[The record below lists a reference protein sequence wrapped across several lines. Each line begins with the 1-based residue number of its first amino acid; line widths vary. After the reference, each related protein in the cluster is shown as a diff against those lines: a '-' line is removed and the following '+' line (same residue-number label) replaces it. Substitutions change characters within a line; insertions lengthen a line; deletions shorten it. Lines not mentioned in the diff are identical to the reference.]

1 MGKTSITSKSI
12 FNLPGRYAWS
22 IAEAVGPLN
31 LIFILYT
38 LPNKLYPLASNA
50 TTVSPRT
57 GLFGT
62 GLPITHEIM
71 GLLYVLH
78 YINRAGITPLFKA
91 PSMSPIFISVSLM
104 MALFQFMNSSSLGGW
119 ICYNAQQQISSLSS
133 SKVDAQLISPL
144 SVLGMILFV
153 GGLAG
158 NIAAEWHLFDLRI
171 GAAKRKAKSEG
182 KAIVTYD
189 KVYVVPEAKG
199 LFKYV
204 LFPHYSLE
212 WLEWTGYWIL
222 GGAWGLGWSW
232 QVSAALMFLIN
243 ELCSMTPRAYH
254 GVGWYEQKFGK
265 RAVAG
270 RKAVLPGVL

>member
-1 MGKTSITSKSI
+1 M
-12 FNLPGRYAWS
+12 FNFPGRYAWS

-31 LIFILYT
+31 LLYILYS
-38 LPNKLYPLASNA
+38 LPGKLPPLSSN
-50 TTVSPRT
+50 TTIVSPRT

-71 GLLYVLH
+71 GLLYILH
-78 YINRAGITPLFKA
+78 YINRAGVTPLLKA
-91 PSMSPIFISVSLM
+91 PSMSPIHISVALS

-119 ICYNAQQQISSLSS
+119 ICYDAQRQASHLSS
-133 SKVDAQLISPL
+133 SEVDARLISPL
-144 SVLGMILFV
+144 SIIGMVVFV

-158 NIAAEWHLFDLRI
+158 NIAAEWHLFDLRT

-182 KAIVTYD
+182 KAKITYD
-189 KVYVVPEAKG
+189 KVYVVPEPKG

-222 GGAWGLGWSW
+222 GGAWGLGWKW
-232 QVSAALMFLIN
+232 QVSGALMFLVN
-243 ELCSMTPRAYH
+243 ELFSMTPRAYQ
-254 GVGWYEQKFGK
+254 GVEWYENKFGK

-270 RKAVLPGVL
+270 RKAVIPGVI